1 MRRLMAPAL
10 LFAALVGAGPASAE
24 KTPDE
29 LILTENMIPT
39 DGPGL
44 LAFVRKLVLDEKSE
58 TRLKQLVKQLGDDDF
73 EKREEASRLI
83 VAAGAPARPFLEE
96 ALKGT
101 DAEVLGRARKCLQ
114 QIDQGLTSVVTSA
127 AVRMLAK
134 RKPDGAAQALIDYV
148 AVAEDETVAEEV
160 RHALAAL
167 ALRDGKPEPVLV
179 AALADKSPAKRAAA
193 GAALGRANAAD
204 QRDAVKKLLQDAEP
218 VVRLRVGLALAAR
231 DKDAVPV
238 LIALLDNAKLTT
250 SDLGG
255 VEDVLYRLAEDKSP
269 TVAPGTDEAGRKKY
283 REAWEGW
290 WKEHGPKVDVARLE
304 EAARSRNYT
313 MVVLLDK
320 GTVLDLDEGNK
331 ERWRVEEL
339 RLPLDAQILPGERV
353 LVAEHD
359 GGRVS
364 ERNRT
369 GEVLWQHRIDMP
381 LVAQRLQNGNTFIAT
396 RTQLIE
402 LDRDGKVVFNHFPP
416 SGELIMRAQ
425 KLRNGDIALILTL
438 GGLAETR
445 FVRLDATGRE
455 LKTFGVNIRTS
466 GGRIDVLPNGHVIV
480 PENSNNR
487 VVELDGDG
495 KQVWEVK
502 DVDRP
507 VMALRLANGNTLVT
521 SMSETVGAV
530 EYDRAGKQVW
540 QYKADTRVTRAFRH

>member
-1 MRRLMAPAL
+1 MIAPAL
-10 LFAALVGAGPASAE
+10 LIAALVGAGPASAAE
-24 KTPDE
+24 TTPDE
-29 LILTENMIPT
+29 NTLAQNMVPT

-44 LAFVRKLVLDEKSE
+44 LAFVRRLVPDEKSE
-58 TRLKQLVKQLGDDDF
+58 TRLKKLVKQLGDDDF
-73 EKREEASRLI
+73 DAREEASRLL
-83 VAAGAPARPFLEE
+83 VAAGAPARPFLQE
-96 ALKGT
+96 ALKET

-127 AVRMLAK
+127 AVRVLAK
-134 RKPDGAAQALIDYV
+134 RKPDGAAQALIEYV
-148 AVAEDETVAEEV
+148 AVAEDENVAEEV
-160 RHALAAL
+160 RHALATL
-167 ALRDGKPEPVLV
+167 ALRDGKPEPAVV
-179 AALADKSPAKRAAA
+179 TALADKSPAKRAAA
-193 GAALGRANAAD
+193 GAALGRANTAD
-204 QRDAVKKLLQDAEP
+204 TRDAVKKLLQDAEP
-218 VVRLRVGLALAAR
+218 AVRLRVGLALAAR

-238 LIALLDNAKLTT
+238 LIALLDNDRLKLN
-250 SDLGG
+250 DLGG

-269 TVAPGTDEAGRKKY
+269 AVAPGTDEAGRKKY

-320 GTVLDLDEGNK
+320 GTVVDLDEGNK
-331 ERWRVEEL
+331 PRWRVEEL
-339 RLPLDAQILPGERV
+339 RLPLDAQILPGDRV

-359 GGRVS
+359 GGRVT

-381 LVAQRLQNGNTFIAT
+381 LVAQRLPNGHTFIAT

-402 LDRDGKVVFNHFPP
+402 LDRDGKNVFNHFPP

-425 KLRNGDIALILTL
+425 KLRNGEVALVLTN
-438 GGLAETR
+438 GGINDTR
-445 FVRLDATGRE
+445 FVRIDAKGKE
-455 LKTFGVNIRTS
+455 LKTFVVNVRTS
-466 GGRIDVLPNGHVIV
+466 GGRIDVLPNGHLIV

-502 DVDRP
+502 DIDRP

-521 SMSETVGAV
+521 SMSDLVGAV
-530 EYDRAGKQVW
+530 EYDRTGKQVW
-540 QYKADTRVTRAFRH
+540 QYKSDSRVTRAFLH